1 MTKLAQISSPS
12 APSNPAAAGPVQKQR
27 LNVYTMMLILSFMA
41 ITTACVLLW
50 MELWQYNTAKDA
62 WIERWW
68 DVQSAK
74 PAGST
79 TWLNE
84 GVRRFFDLA

>member
-1 MTKLAQISSPS
+1 
-12 APSNPAAAGPVQKQR
+12 VQKQR

-41 ITTACVLLW
+41 ITTACILLW
-50 MELWQYNTAKDA
+50 MELWQYNSDNKA

-68 DVQSAK
+68 DVQQAK

-79 TWLNE
+79 TFNNVTPHL
-84 GVRRFFDLA
+84 FDRA